1 MVLVNVKVS
10 EEVKSELDSL
20 RIESESYNLI
30 IKRVIEENRQLKA
43 DNERLF
49 NIAENLSKKKVCKF
63 ISLQGS
69 YFIMNAEEV
78 DYSTIRIKN
87 KIIYIN

>member
-1 MVLVNVKVS
+1 MLVNVKVS

-20 RIESESYNLI
+20 KIESESYNLI
-30 IKRVIEENRQLKA
+30 IKRLIDENIKLKA

-49 NIAENLSKKKVCKF
+49 NIAEK
-63 ISLQGS
+63 QGS